1 MALINCPECKKEIS
15 DTARKCPHC
24 GYVVKSVLK
33 DVNTNKKT
41 IIKMAIAAI
50 AVIAL
55 VLAINIFSRPNIKMN
70 DFNNKVLTE

>member
-41 IIKMAIAAI
+41 IINE
-50 AVIAL
+50 VG
-55 VLAINIFSRPNIKMN
+55 
-70 DFNNKVLTE
+70 EQ